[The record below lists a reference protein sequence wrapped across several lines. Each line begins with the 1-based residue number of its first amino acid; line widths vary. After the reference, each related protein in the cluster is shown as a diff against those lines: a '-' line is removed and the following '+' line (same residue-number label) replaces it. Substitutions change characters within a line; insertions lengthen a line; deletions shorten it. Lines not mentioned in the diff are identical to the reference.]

1 VSRSLSKQLFKKVK
15 CHIGGGGG
23 QKSAKK
29 SVTYYLNGPLITKK
43 KLIIDQFIMKIE
55 YNLQIEMK
63 TECTQNMIEMEREGE
78 YKRT

>member
-1 VSRSLSKQLFKKVK
+1 
-15 CHIGGGGG
+15 
-23 QKSAKK
+23 
-29 SVTYYLNGPLITKK
+29 
-43 KLIIDQFIMKIE
+43 MKIE